1 MPTDGQAWSDE
12 LGTNLAELKAQVRSN
27 ERIWSGFREIELSII
42 GAHTLPE
49 LLTLLIDG
57 VRRTFGG
64 VEWASLACL
73 DPDYSLSR
81 LLAGTG
87 DSESLFVPIQAE
99 DLNRLFP
106 NPPRPRL
113 GRCDASAQ
121 ALLFSGCRQR
131 LGSMALVP
139 LMLRGELVG
148 CFNQGSRHPNHYD
161 PATATDFLEH
171 LAAITALCIDNVVNR
186 ERLKLDGLTDAL
198 TGIANRRFFERR
210 LREELLRWRRRGG
223 ALVCILVDVDH
234 FKRVN
239 DRYGHQAGDRALTQ
253 VAGMLGKDLRAS
265 DVLARYGGEEFVL
278 LLPETS
284 ERQGLRI
291 AERLR
296 EVVERTRFELGDGD
310 SDPTLTVSAG
320 LAVLDRRAPQDTYDA
335 GEWLLRQADAAL
347 YRAKQ
352 AGRNQVALAT

>member
-1 MPTDGQAWSDE
+1 MPTDGQTWSDE
-12 LGTNLAELKAQVRSN
+12 LGADLAELRAQVRSN
-27 ERIWSGFREIELSII
+27 ERIWSGFRQIELSII
-42 GAHTLPE
+42 GAHSLPE

-81 LLAGTG
+81 LLASTG
-87 DSESLFVPIQAE
+87 NAAAAVFVPVQPA
-99 DLNRLFP
+99 DLQRLFP

-113 GRCDASAQ
+113 GRCDASTQ
-121 ALLFSGCRQR
+121 ALLFSDCPHR

-148 CFNQGSRHPNHYD
+148 CFNQASRHPTHYD

-171 LAAITALCIDNVVNR
+171 LAAITALCIDNVINR

-223 ALVCILVDVDH
+223 TLVCILVDVDH
-234 FKRVN
+234 FKQVN
-239 DRYGHQAGDRALTQ
+239 DRYGHQAGDRVLAQ

-296 EVVERTRFELGDGD
+296 EVIERTRFELDTD
-310 SDPTLTVSAG
+310 TVPTVTVSVG
-320 LAVLDRRAPQDTYDA
+320 LAVLDRRAPQDSYDA
-335 GEWLLRQADAAL
+335 GEWLLHQADAAL